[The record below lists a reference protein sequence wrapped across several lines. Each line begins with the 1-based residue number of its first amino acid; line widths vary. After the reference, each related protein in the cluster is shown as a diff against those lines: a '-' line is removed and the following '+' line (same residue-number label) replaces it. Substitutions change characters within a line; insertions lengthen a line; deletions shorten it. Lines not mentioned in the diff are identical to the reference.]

1 MSLFGNLLNQAAG
14 DPEADLAAAMRA
26 GKWQR
31 ALAGGKLPDFVE
43 RRLSDARAGH
53 VPWMSTMTPA
63 ELLLSRGLG
72 IRPITMVSGTCWYHF
87 EVSWTNGHPEGWHI
101 ALDRMKQEALAAGA
115 NAIVDVKLRTIDREA
130 DESMDFTVIGTA
142 VKLDGLPPSS
152 DPVIATVSAIEFVR
166 LLKEGIVPTGVA
178 IGADYNLLDPWLA
191 GNPLPNYKWET
202 QPLGTLGDFWRR
214 VRIRAKQALH
224 EDTKRL
230 GDGVLAHTEFSQLLK
245 AGKEGSDEDRKV
257 GFVGRCILIGTAV
270 QTKVKDNV
278 IGKFKLALDMRDGL
292 SPLNA
297 ESDPGHN
304 VYPVDNDREGGG
316 I

>member
-1 MSLFGNLLNQAAG
+1 MSPAG
-14 DPEADLAAAMRA
+14 PTFSADPEGDAAARA
-26 GKWQR
+26 WEWQL
-31 ALAGGKLPDFVE
+31 ALTGGRLPKSVRQRLEMAG
-43 RRLSDARAGH
+43 AGTQ
-53 VPWMSTMTPA
+53 PWTSTMTPA

-72 IRPITMVSGTCWYHF
+72 IRPVAMVSGTCWFNYG
-87 EVSWTNGHPEGWHI
+87 VSWTTGHVEGWHL
-101 ALDRMKQEALAAGA
+101 ALDRMKREALAAGA
-115 NAIVDVKLRTIDREA
+115 NAVVDVKLRTVELEA
-130 DESMDFTVIGTA
+130 EESMDFTVIGTA

>member
-1 MSLFGNLLNQAAG
+1 LSTLDDLPRFSSDPVG
-14 DPEADLAAAMRA
+14 DAAARA

-31 ALAGGKLPDFVE
+31 ALAGGKLPDFVQ
-43 RRLSDARAGH
+43 RRLEKAGAGKM
-53 VPWMSTMTPA
+53 PWMSTMTPA

-72 IRPITMVSGTCWYHF
+72 IRPVAMVSGTCWFCYG
-87 EVSWTNGHPEGWHI
+87 VSWTAGHVEGWHL
-101 ALDRMKQEALAAGA
+101 ALDRMKREALAAGA
-115 NAIVDVKLRTIDREA
+115 NAIVDVKLRTISLEA
-130 DESMDFTVIGTA
+130 EESMDFTVIGTA

-152 DPVIATVSAIEFVR
+152 DPVVATVSAIEFVR

-178 IGADYNLLDPWLA
+178 IGADYNLLDPFLV
-191 GNPLPNYKWET
+191 GNPLPNYRWET

-214 VRIRAKQALH
+214 IRLRAAQALR

-245 AGKEGSDEDRKV
+245 AGKEGSDEDRKA

-270 QTKVKDNV
+270 QCKTKDNV
-278 IGKFKLALDMRDGL
+278 IGKFKMVLDMRDGL
-292 SPLNA
+292 SPLNDAA
-297 ESDPGHN
+297 EAGHN
-304 VYPVDNDREGGG
+304 VYPVDDDREQGG